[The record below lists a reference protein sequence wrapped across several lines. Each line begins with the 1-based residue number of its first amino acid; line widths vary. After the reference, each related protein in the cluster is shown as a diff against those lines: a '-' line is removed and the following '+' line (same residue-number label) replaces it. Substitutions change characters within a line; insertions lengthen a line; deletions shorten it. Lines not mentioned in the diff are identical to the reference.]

1 MRRQRRDLPLIAVQH
16 TQHTTRPSL
25 LEALFQARRALT
37 TATSDAHVEHF
48 ASQMIV
54 QLSGLSECIHNIAET
69 GLLHLEIS
77 ATSLQTSTHFVDGS
91 WRSNTRV
98 LRLPPKVCSEVKL
111 PPPVCAAIMQSLVI
125 FDAVENDARREL
137 VEMRDMAAVV
147 ASGWPDCVA
156 SMLPTPLVADM
167 RTAWRQASP
176 SPSSTESMGL
186 AFALTERLRG
196 SAFAAL
202 ATLATSDSS
211 NAGVEEV
218 NDAFE
223 LARWA
228 LERIAA

>member
-1 MRRQRRDLPLIAVQH
+1 MRRDLPLIAV
-16 TQHTTRPSL
+16 QHTTRPSL

-37 TATSDAHVEHF
+37 LATSDAHVEHF

-54 QLSGLSECIHNIAET
+54 QLAGLSECIHNIAET

-98 LRLPPKVCSEVKL
+98 LRLPPKLCSEVKL

-137 VEMRDMAAVV
+137 VEIRDMAAVV

-156 SMLPTPLVADM
+156 SMLPMPLVADM
-167 RTAWRQASP
+167 RTAWRQASMP
-176 SPSSTESMGL
+176 STKSTPSMGL
-186 AFALTERLRG
+186 ALALTERLRG

-202 ATLATSDSS
+202 ATLTTSNSS
-211 NAGVEEV
+211 NTPAASGVEEV

-223 LARWA
+223 LARCA